1 MFRTTVPGL
10 RFRTTL
16 PGLRFCFSPQFC
28 VCGRTLMINLP
39 TKTCTYIQT
48 LTRHTLLHSKC
59 TRSTGEHSPAG
70 GRSLLCPVRG
80 VRGCP
85 RCACRLALS
94 LSFVSSFSA
103 ATPPKE
109 RVHSLCFTCRGR
121 SRFRRVSFA
130 SVLRI
135 REREFYVPPSR
146 LRVCVGR
153 KRNICEKTM
162 FCKFSISE

>member
-1 MFRTTVPGL
+1 MYIHT
-10 RFRTTL
+10 
-16 PGLRFCFSPQFC
+16 
-28 VCGRTLMINLP
+28 N
-39 TKTCTYIQT
+39 TYMT
-48 LTRHTLLHSKC
+48 YTYSKC
-59 TRSTGEHSPAG
+59 TLSSGEHSPARG
-70 GRSLLCPVRG
+70 DSQMCPARG
-80 VRGCP
+80 VRGSL
-85 RCACRLALS
+85 RCACRIALS

-135 REREFYVPPSR
+135 SERIYVPTSR

-153 KRNICEKTM
+153 KKKT
-162 FCKFSISE
+162 FVRRQCFVNFSLASERLKGEAVGGYCKGPGRYPALPAAAST